1 MRSPPPP
8 PGKSAALQNG
18 CEGEDYLTPPM
29 ILAKFPSLPM
39 NEALS
44 MQGSSL
50 HVNHNTL
57 ISEYYFCIV
66 EKNHARL
73 LNYMKSVVQHSTG
86 NNSNKQVNKRNSNR
100 NLGGGI
106 WQHIRTDSTTSNHRI
121 STYHHHQ
128 HPTLVMERAYFPVTS
143 EQFYQRLSS
152 YATRVQWDDSCL
164 QCREV
169 ERISP
174 SCSILHSVVR
184 TPSAMVSNRDYVFL
198 QSHGPDVIDDGR
210 NGHKRMYVVVS
221 TSIERSDCY
230 PIKGLVRGNIDFEG
244 FIIEEQEGDSLA
256 CVATHIVSIDHKG
269 WIPSVFV
276 RSLLADRQTSVL
288 NSVAD
293 SLFTSVEDV
302 AL

>member
-1 MRSPPPP
+1 
-8 PGKSAALQNG
+8 
-18 CEGEDYLTPPM
+18 
-29 ILAKFPSLPM
+29 
-39 NEALS
+39 
-44 MQGSSL
+44 
-50 HVNHNTL
+50 
-57 ISEYYFCIV
+57 
-66 EKNHARL
+66 
-73 LNYMKSVVQHSTG
+73 
-86 NNSNKQVNKRNSNR
+86 
-100 NLGGGI
+100 
-106 WQHIRTDSTTSNHRI
+106 
-121 STYHHHQ
+121 
-128 HPTLVMERAYFPVTS
+128 
-143 EQFYQRLSS
+143 
-152 YATRVQWDDSCL
+152 
-164 QCREV
+164 
-169 ERISP
+169 
-174 SCSILHSVVR
+174 
-184 TPSAMVSNRDYVFL
+184 MVSNRDYVFL

-210 NGHKRMYVVVS
+210 TGHKRMYVVVS